1 MPVIIRHATRPLY
14 MDLVPE
20 NRKEN
25 VISNLVKDIEDHEFH
40 LTTGNLSTKY
50 IFEALSK
57 FDKIETAYKLLT
69 QRVIQVGVLCLIKVL
84 QLSGK
89 DGKKLRVLE

>member
-1 MPVIIRHATRPLY
+1 

-25 VISNLVKDIEDHEFH
+25 VISNLVRDIEDHEFH

-57 FDKIETAYKLLT
+57 FDK
-69 QRVIQVGVLCLIKVL
+69 
-84 QLSGK
+84 
-89 DGKKLRVLE
+89 